1 MRTHPTVPNAL
12 SRYYDRIR
20 AAAGRLSS
28 AASPPGDF
36 FQPGW
41 ELPEPTRQLD
51 EFFAVSALSGG
62 PLSEYRGRALSFLDL
77 TGNPGTRTTKT
88 FGSAIIVARALRHI
102 AVTGESVLL
111 VSPSA
116 ANKAVALRDAVLRAY
131 QVGAASPAS
140 LRVAVV
146 VPAANLQKIWDSGL
160 TAAKYSVANPI
171 GVFDGAEREHVK
183 KLATAA
189 VQMMS
194 AEVLASSG
202 FRIWYTLDPLNYM
215 LADIVRAFFEH
226 EMVPSTTGPAH
237 RWHAHAVSS
246 AYGLLGH
253 DMGWR
258 ELEKVSDP
266 RPAAPPPRYLL
277 VQHLETPDLVLNLRA
292 EAAANY
298 RLPRYEID
306 QQTGQYRQAGPVDP
320 HFPEVCYSDDE
331 RLERT
336 FDTRNPPTIP
346 RVQDLLARH
355 GGDGIVVSLPECL
368 ARYQEIR
375 QLLGGTTV
383 APLPADPRRLREWAG
398 VMAVAGALAAID
410 RGLIP
415 LGDEVMVH
423 CSGAYSEGDYEIPD
437 RRQLH
442 PVDAAE
448 DVAAMLRKAAA
459 A

>member
-1 MRTHPTVPNAL
+1 MPRHPTVWNAL
-12 SRYYDRIR
+12 FRYYDRIR
-20 AAAGRLSS
+20 AAASRLST
-28 AASPPGDF
+28 ADGPPGDF

-41 ELPEPTRQLD
+41 ELPDPDGQLA

-62 PLSEYRGRALSFLDL
+62 PLTEYRGRAVSFLDL

-88 FGSAIIVARALRHI
+88 FGSAVIVARALRHI

-131 QVGAASPAS
+131 QVGAASVAS

-146 VPAANLQKIWDSGL
+146 VPAANLQKIWDSRL
-160 TAAKYSVANPI
+160 TAARYATANPI
-171 GVFDGAEREHVK
+171 SVFRGAEREDVK
-183 KLATAA
+183 KLASSAVRMAA
-189 VQMMS
+189 D
-194 AEVLASSG
+194 EVFASSG

-215 LADIVRAFFEH
+215 LGDVVRAFFEQQL
-226 EMVPSTTGPAH
+226 VPSATDAAH

-253 DMGWR
+253 DLGR
-258 ELEKVSDP
+258 QELARWGELP
-266 RPAAPPPRYLL
+266 PARPQPRYLL

-292 EAAANY
+292 EPSGNY
-298 RLPRYEID
+298 RLPSYEID
-306 QQTGQYRQAGPVDP
+306 KQTGLHRQAGQADP
-320 HFPEVCYSDDE
+320 HFPLTCYSTQE

-336 FDTRNPPTIP
+336 FYTRNPPTIP
-346 RVQDLLARH
+346 RVQDLLARQ

-368 ARYQEIR
+368 DRYQEIR
-375 QLLGGTTV
+375 QLLGRTTV
-383 APLPADPRRLREWAG
+383 APLPEDPRQLREWAG
-398 VMAVAGALAAID
+398 VMAVAGALTAVD

-415 LGDEVMVH
+415 PGDEVMVH

-437 RRQLH
+437 RQQLH
-442 PVDAAE
+442 WVATAE
-448 DVAAMLRKAAA
+448 AVAAVLRKAAA

>member
-1 MRTHPTVPNAL
+1 MATHPTVPNAL

-20 AAAGRLSS
+20 AAAGHLS
-28 AASPPGDF
+28 ATRPPGNF

-41 ELPEPTRQLD
+41 ELPEPTGTLE
-51 EFFAVSALSGG
+51 EFFAVSTLSGG
-62 PLSEYRGRALSFLDL
+62 PLSEYRGRKLSFLDL

-88 FGSAIIVARALRHI
+88 FGSAVIVARALRHT

-131 QVGAASPAS
+131 QVGAASPAT

-160 TAAKYSVANPI
+160 TAAKYSAANPI

-194 AEVLASSG
+194 GEVLASSG

-215 LADIVRAFFEH
+215 LADIVRAFFED
-226 EMVPSTTGPAH
+226 EMVPSTGSAH

-253 DMGWR
+253 DLGRR
-258 ELEKVSDP
+258 ELAQVSGSQ
-266 RPAAPPPRYLL
+266 PAAPRPRYLL

-292 EAAANY
+292 EATANY
-298 RLPRYEID
+298 RLPSYEID
-306 QQTGQYRQAGPVDP
+306 QPTGQHRQVGPVDP
-320 HFPEVCYSDDE
+320 HFPMVCYSGNE

-336 FDTRNPPTIP
+336 FYTRNPPTIP
-346 RVQDLLARH
+346 LVQDLLARQ

-375 QLLGGTTV
+375 RFLGYTTV
-383 APLPADPRRLREWAG
+383 APLPEDPRRLREWAG
-398 VMAVAGALAAID
+398 VMAVAGALTAID

-415 LGDEVMVH
+415 FGDELMVH

-437 RRQLH
+437 RRQLY
-442 PVDAAE
+442 PVDATE
-448 DVAAMLRKAAA
+448 DVAAMLRKAATA
-459 A
+459 